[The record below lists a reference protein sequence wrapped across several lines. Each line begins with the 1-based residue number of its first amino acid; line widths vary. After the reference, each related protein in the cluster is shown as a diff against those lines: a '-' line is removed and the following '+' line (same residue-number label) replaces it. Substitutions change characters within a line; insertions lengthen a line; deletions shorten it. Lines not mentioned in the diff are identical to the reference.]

1 LKQVVT
7 TWLCTRGPGRALE
20 GSRFPPTKGLPM
32 LKALIPAVLLALSSV
47 AYAQAPAG
55 DATKARTPRFDCSK
69 ASDPKACEDR
79 RGKMKAAHEKA
90 AKACE
95 SKPEGERR
103 NCVRLEMCK
112 QSDDPAKCEARA
124 KERQARRAKVGEACK
139 GKQGE
144 EFKNCV
150 REQRQKK

>member
-1 LKQVVT
+1 
-7 TWLCTRGPGRALE
+7 
-20 GSRFPPTKGLPM
+20 M
-32 LKALIPAVLLALSSV
+32 LKALIPAVLLALGSA
-47 AYAQAPAG
+47 AYGQAG

-69 ASDPKACEDR
+69 AADPKACEER

-103 NCVRLEMCK
+103 DCMRMEMCK
-112 QSDDPAKCEARA
+112 QSADPAKCEARA
-124 KERQARRAKVGEACK
+124 RERAARRGKIAEACK

-144 EFKNCV
+144 DFKNCV
-150 REQRQKK
+150 REQRQKN